1 MAQTPEAKVKAKIK
15 AILKAHNVYYAMP
28 IGTGYG
34 NSGVPD
40 FLCCMHGYFVA
51 IEAKAGKGTTTALQE
66 KNLQQIRDSAGIA
79 LVINESNLDV
89 LEWHIAMTSKEY
101 QETLDELLKGA
112 NNG

>member
-1 MAQTPEAKVKAKIK
+1 MATTPEAKVKAKIK

-40 FLCCMHGYFVA
+40 FLCCVNGKFVA

-66 KNLQQIRDSAGIA
+66 KNLREIREAGGKA
-79 LVINESNLDV
+79 MVINENNLGA
-89 LEWHIAMTSKEY
+89 LEAKIK
-101 QETLDELLKGA
+101 LLKGELPLSDLPWSEE
-112 NNG
+112 